1 MEKLRLGQYSKTDGA
16 DGRPV
21 PPRGY
26 SKNGARLV
34 STKKKGRKGRALSD
48 TVKLSKFASKF
59 VETGNGTDAAMEVY
73 GCVDRASG
81 ANMSSRLTRDPQVKV
96 MIKEAMDN
104 QRVTPDFI
112 VSKLKGLAEGAEKET
127 NQIRSLEL
135 LAKIKHLFAEK
146 SERVNWNVTLTPEQ
160 VERLITRRQ
169 ASGDTSPSGPV
180 IVHDDP
186 DAEV

>member
-1 MEKLRLGQYSKTDGA
+1 MEKLRLGQYAKPGEEDKPT
-16 DGRPV
+16 

-26 SKNGARLV
+26 SKSGARLV

-48 TVKLSKFASKF
+48 MVKLAKFASRF
-59 VETGNGTDAAMEVY
+59 VEMGNGTDAAMEVY
-73 GCVDRASG
+73 GCIDRQSG
-81 ANMSSRLTRDPQVKV
+81 ANMSSRLTKDPQVKT

-112 VSKLKGLAEGAEKET
+112 VSKLKHLAEYGEKET

-135 LAKIKHLFAEK
+135 LAKIKHLFADT

-169 ASGDTSPSGPV
+169 TSGNLSSGGPV
-180 IVHDDP
+180 IVHDDL
-186 DAEV
+186 DAQV